1 MIFFNFFL
9 NYQTP
14 LLELESVRLP
24 RAKQLFSVGFKTIE
38 LIASSRPG
46 DMVEKVRNLPLGAA
60 AKIIKSAKVI

>member
-1 MIFFNFFL
+1 M
-9 NYQTP
+9 
-14 LLELESVRLP
+14 RLP

-60 AKIIKSAKVI
+60 AKIIKSAKVTKFVFF